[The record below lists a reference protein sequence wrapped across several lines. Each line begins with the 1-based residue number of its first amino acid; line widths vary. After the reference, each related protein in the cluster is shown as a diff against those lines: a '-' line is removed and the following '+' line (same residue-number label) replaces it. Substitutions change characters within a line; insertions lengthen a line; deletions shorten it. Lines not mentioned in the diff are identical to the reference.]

1 MLPDFPETKLLFG
14 KFFRNYMR
22 RKMREL
28 SPFGMVQIHYLHE
41 GRGMKMVRADES
53 ESDSQ
58 VQQFSSEM
66 QMRFDEIPELTLDK
80 VIKKFDAV
88 ILDMLKQQTG
98 FTAERLDAEIPK
110 SNTVDAKGRK
120 LDAALIIE
128 MYRTIELEFY
138 ADGTPHELHTVG
150 PLFTAEAHQRIE
162 EEFRNNPDLQKQLD
176 NVIEEKREKWRAR
189 EADRKLV
196 G

>member
-58 VQQFSSEM
+58 VQQFSSRPAPPH
-66 QMRFDEIPELTLDK
+66 MRTSQAQDRRR
-80 VIKKFDAV
+80 
-88 ILDMLKQQTG
+88 
-98 FTAERLDAEIPK
+98 TAPKAISSAEHGRRFHSVSNRGKAATSERHSPGAP
-110 SNTVDAKGRK
+110 SCCR
-120 LDAALIIE
+120 
-128 MYRTIELEFY
+128 
-138 ADGTPHELHTVG
+138 
-150 PLFTAEAHQRIE
+150 PLFSCSSLTMKNR
-162 EEFRNNPDLQKQLD
+162 
-176 NVIEEKREKWRAR
+176 
-189 EADRKLV
+189 
-196 G
+196 